1 MSGSV
6 MARFQFGMAPIC
18 AFSSAPLDCA
28 VRGNRGH
35 LETGLPS
42 GGKKATRNKL
52 TGTSTDEMAKR
63 SLDDID
69 RKLLSLLRNNAR
81 TPTAALGRQL
91 SLSRSAVQERLKRLE
106 RDGIIAGYTLV
117 VGKDGEA
124 PGVGAHVLL
133 SVDPKAHDQAIGA
146 LKKLPEVQSAYTVSG
161 SFDAIA
167 IVSASNAA
175 HLDEI
180 LTRIGHLPG
189 VQRTTSS
196 ILLSTVVERRS

>member
-1 MSGSV
+1 
-6 MARFQFGMAPIC
+6 
-18 AFSSAPLDCA
+18 
-28 VRGNRGH
+28 
-35 LETGLPS
+35 
-42 GGKKATRNKL
+42 
-52 TGTSTDEMAKR
+52 MAKR

-161 SFDAIA
+161 SYDAIA

>member
-1 MSGSV
+1 MGGKDGRRVS
-6 MARFQFGMAPIC
+6 
-18 AFSSAPLDCA
+18 DCA
-28 VRGNRGH
+28 VAYNGADVQSSLR
-35 LETGLPS
+35 S
-42 GGKKATRNKL
+42 DGKKATRNKL
-52 TGTSTDEMAKR
+52 TGTSTDQMAKR

-69 RKLLSLLRNNAR
+69 RKLLTLLRGNAR

-167 IVSASNAA
+167 IVIASNAA

-196 ILLSTVVERRS
+196 ILLSTVVERR

>member
-1 MSGSV
+1 MSRVQS
-6 MARFQFGMAPIC
+6 
-18 AFSSAPLDCA
+18 D
-28 VRGNRGH
+28 
-35 LETGLPS
+35 LPS
-42 GGKKATRNKL
+42 ARKKATRNKL
-52 TGTSTDEMAKR
+52 TGTSTDQMAKR

-196 ILLSTVVERRS
+196 ILLSTVVERRA